1 MGKESHV
8 DGRSDVKNGQNVPNS
23 TRSLKEISPEVNDTG
38 SSTHQP
44 DRYVA
49 EPPSSPPPEP
59 IPSAVR
65 LLYVALYDYDARTV
79 EDLSFVKGELL
90 EVNPADLRN
99 DWWRARSRDH
109 GGEEGFIPSNYVAE
123 IQTLDAEE

>member
-8 DGRSDVKNGQNVPNS
+8 DGTSDVKNGQNVPNS

-38 SSTHQP
+38 SSTHRP
-44 DRYVA
+44 DRYVP
-49 EPPSSPPPEP
+49 EPPSTPFPDP

-65 LLYVALYDYDARTV
+65 PLYIALYDYDARTE

-99 DWWRARSRDH
+99 DWWRAWSRNN
-109 GGEEGFIPSNYVAE
+109 GGEGFIPSNYVAE
-123 IQTLDAEE
+123 MQTLDAEE